1 MRSLVKLVRRYV
13 LAGVGIALGVLILN
27 VVIPFGVIF
36 AVAYRSYFQLP
47 FRPSQIA
54 DSFTLDETGTP
65 RPGPEHTEEEWFY
78 SFDWAMMLN
87 DAGEI
92 VYRYDL
98 PAELDHPYTTREVV
112 SFTRWYLE
120 DYPVMCYLTDY
131 GALVLGYP
139 KGSLVRYSFYME
151 SDLLHALLA
160 TVRPV
165 ILVDLLVIVLPCVL
179 FAWGMHR
186 RLRDVEQGLQEL
198 AAGRPVQLA
207 EKGATAALAR
217 QLNQTGEHLRS
228 QSERIAR
235 RDAARTDWIA
245 GVSHDIRTPLA
256 LIFGH
261 AEQLEQDPALPQA
274 ARAEAAA
281 IRAQGQTIRSLIEDL
296 NLTSK
301 LEYDAQPL
309 RRARMAAAPLL
320 RAAVTDFC
328 NSGAGEA
335 CTVDFALDPSA
346 ETAVLDADAAL
357 LRRAFA
363 NLLGNSA
370 RHNPGG
376 CNVSVTA
383 ETAGGSLRLI
393 FADDGRGYP
402 PAVLAQLQGAAA
414 PDAPAPHILG
424 LYLVR
429 QIVRAHGGQAAFAQ
443 NRPRGALCTLTLPL
457 APAGGQEPGVSC
469 PAGGKG

>member
-1 MRSLVKLVRRYV
+1 MRLLVKLVRRYV

-27 VVIPFGVIF
+27 VVIPFGVFF

-151 SDLLHALLA
+151 SDLLHAMLA

-281 IRAQGQTIRSLIEDL
+281 IRALMQQCGYTQETVAARL
-296 NLTSK
+296 SK
-301 LEYDAQPL
+301 SRP
-309 RRARMAAAPLL
+309 
-320 RAAVTDFC
+320 VI
-328 NSGAGEA
+328 
-335 CTVDFALDPSA
+335 
-346 ETAVLDADAAL
+346 
-357 LRRAFA
+357 A
-363 NLLGNSA
+363 NLLRLLTLPKEVAQMVREGQLSA
-370 RHNPGG
+370 GHAR
-376 CNVSVTA
+376 
-383 ETAGGSLRLI
+383 
-393 FADDGRGYP
+393 
-402 PAVLAQLQGAAA
+402 VLA
-414 PDAPAPHILG
+414 G
-424 LYLVR
+424 LEREEDKVALARETLAKGYSVR
-429 QIVRAHGGQAAFAQ
+429 QLEQLAALRREAESHGQAAHKVKNA
-443 NRPRGALCTLTLPL
+443 RPLPPELKELEGRVRETLGMRATLSGNAKKGKIVL
-457 APAGGQEPGVSC
+457 QYYSQEELERLYEVLE
-469 PAGGKG
+469 KLDTL